1 MAYYPK
7 QLGTSETLFKIG
19 AASSQ
24 PFTLD
29 ATAFTTPHTWVLPDS
44 DGGLNYLLGTD
55 GSGNLTWQ
63 TDLSVNS
70 ITLNQATGSDALVLT
85 NNSAIRGNFSAAYTG
100 SGHKRPFIQT
110 TVANSRTLVPIV
122 PKGTPAISQYTGV
135 QVFENEDPQNS
146 GYAYF
151 GIANSSAG
159 PPSTAQVCK
168 IVGGKNGTGTAP
180 VFGWTFDNT
189 VLGGDCITAPAG
201 MRLSGINQNANFGII
216 GGVASS
222 GDDTITIGT
231 AVTSTAT
238 NISFQLQCKGNGT
251 INYTEEGFSAPIT
264 VQYMKPGLV
273 PGVQV
278 TASDDST
285 TASIITVNSPS
296 NNTQLLLQSGV
307 LATGDENIVIGVS
320 GAATNIGINLTTQG
334 TGQVNITSNN
344 YPLTQ
349 GTTGQYLQT
358 DGAGNTSW
366 QTVSAGAS
374 SPHYEEAVATA
385 AQTVFNTTMNT
396 TAKAAGLAYL
406 SIYVNGLFQ
415 QEGATKAYT
424 VTGANQITFNA
435 GLNLNDDVVFYGFY

>member
-29 ATAFTTPHTWVLPDS
+29 ATAFTTPHTWTLPDS

-55 GSGNLTWQ
+55 GAGNLTWQ

-100 SGHKRPFIQT
+100 SGHKRTFIQT
-110 TVANSRTLVPIV
+110 TVANSRTLVPII
-122 PKGTPAISQYTGV
+122 PLGTPAISQYTGF
-135 QVFENEDPQNS
+135 QMFENEDPQNS
-146 GYAYF
+146 GWAYI
-151 GIANSSAG
+151 GVANSSSG

-180 VFGWTFDNT
+180 TLGWTFDNT
-189 VLGGDCITAPAG
+189 VLVGDGLTAQVEQRWG
-201 MRLSGINQNANFGII
+201 HI
-216 GGVASS
+216 GGNATFYCSGGLTGTDSVFMGVA
-222 GDDTITIGT
+222 G
-231 AVTSTAT
+231 ALSTAT
-238 NISFQLQCKGNGT
+238 DISFELQGKGNGEF
-251 INYTEEGFSAPIT
+251 NFTEYANANSAT
-264 VQYMKPGLV
+264 VNVTKPDWS
-273 PGVQV
+273 PGIRLSA
-278 TASDDST
+278 TDDST
-285 TASIITVNSPS
+285 TVSIITLNSPS

-307 LATGDENIVIGVS
+307 LATGDENVVIGVG

-344 YPLTQ
+344 YPLNQ